1 MNREQ
6 TQLRAWGQCE
16 LYLRAAGGGRCARS
30 AAQEAHH
37 IVKRSLGGGD
47 EPENIA
53 ELCVHHHRAVERRQC
68 APSEWLYLVRQ
79 DDGTAAYATEPDGQP
94 CWFLWQNIRNEM
106 RGVAE
111 GLVDDLKVATI
122 MRRESGWRLLDA
134 LAAME
139 AEGDLWL
146 LTHDGIDGLAA
157 ELGATV
163 PTLRRY
169 LNLGR
174 KIHQLTGEAQA
185 WLRNHPPTLFNRAKL
200 GELPPA
206 DLDAVQR
213 LMEAAPD
220 LDDVVAEGRQRA
232 ARVVAE
238 SDGKILSDVTLIATA
253 VTFAVEVEH
262 EQGSD
267 PISLA
272 KRKVLSNN
280 EIVPG
285 GVAWQ
290 DTQHTVERINAD

>member
-1 MNREQ
+1 MDRVT
-6 TQLRAWGQCE
+6 TQIRAWGQCE

-53 ELCVHHHRAVERRQC
+53 EICTEHHREVERRSS
-68 APSEWLYLVRQ
+68 PDTWLYLVRQ
-79 DDGTAAYATEPDGQP
+79 DDGTAAYATTEGGVP
-94 CWFLWQNIRNEM
+94 CWFLWPNIRNEM

-157 ELGATV
+157 ELGSTV

-262 EQGSD
+262 EQGTD

-272 KRKVLSNN
+272 KRKVLSTMK

-290 DTQHTVERINAD
+290 DTQHTVERISAD